1 MERLPSLSNQDINAL
16 VADFP
21 FKKSNAIAVKHV
33 NAFSTSARISP
44 RASTSLPPSSSSLR
58 APALARSAAL
68 VCYSISS
75 SSFIRSNR
83 VRSDSNAT
91 LADSINLT
99 NGGLV

>member
-58 APALARSAAL
+58 APALARR
-68 VCYSISS
+68 
-75 SSFIRSNR
+75 SFVTPSPPPH
-83 VRSDSNAT
+83 SFAQT
-91 LADSINLT
+91 E
-99 NGGLV
+99 